1 MLMWK
6 KEDQLVALAEQVL
19 TSNTRMSVTRL
30 AEGTRLT
37 LILAEREDAG
47 LYTCQLS
54 ALQSVQQ
61 VHDVVVR
68 GIEFCNNNIDCS
80 LILMYNTAV
89 SPVVTPEPQSGHL
102 TVQAGHSARLGC
114 VLNQGIPRP
123 RLTWRHQV
131 TLYRSNSTGYQ
142 YRQTTCQWK

>member
-19 TSNTRMSVTRL
+19 TSNTRMSVTRM
-30 AEGTRLT
+30 AEGTGLT
-37 LILAEREDAG
+37 VILAEREDAG

-68 GIEFCNNNIDCS
+68 GIVLSSVITTRQCYID
-80 LILMYNTAV
+80 V
-89 SPVVTPEPQSGHL
+89 
-102 TVQAGHSARLGC
+102 
-114 VLNQGIPRP
+114 
-123 RLTWRHQV
+123 
-131 TLYRSNSTGYQ
+131 
-142 YRQTTCQWK
+142 

>member
-37 LILAEREDAG
+37 LILAERDDAG
-47 LYTCQLS
+47 LYSCQLS
-54 ALQSVQQ
+54 SLQSVQQ

-68 GIEFCNNNIDCS
+68 GIVLWCNNCS
-80 LILMYNTAV
+80 VILM
-89 SPVVTPEPQSGHL
+89 L
-102 TVQAGHSARLGC
+102 
-114 VLNQGIPRP
+114 
-123 RLTWRHQV
+123 
-131 TLYRSNSTGYQ
+131 
-142 YRQTTCQWK
+142 

>member
-19 TSNTRMSVTRL
+19 TSNTRMSVTRME
-30 AEGTRLT
+30 EGTGLT
-37 LILAEREDAG
+37 VILAEREDAG

-68 GIEFCNNNIDCS
+68 GI
-80 LILMYNTAV
+80 
-89 SPVVTPEPQSGHL
+89 
-102 TVQAGHSARLGC
+102 
-114 VLNQGIPRP
+114 VLSSVI
-123 RLTWRHQV
+123 T
-131 TLYRSNSTGYQ
+131 T
-142 YRQTTCQWK
+142 RQCYIV